1 MPSRYLALA
10 AGAIALTGIAAPA
23 FAQLS
28 SPTSADLTVSL
39 SGPTDVQGDPVLSFG
54 DAPSFTPGMG
64 TYQVTVT
71 NNGPQIAYTVQVVA
85 TLPPGTNIDPA
96 IQWAGCD
103 SIATTVVA
111 SDTCVF
117 NQVELTNPPNFPPAT
132 ATFSIDVTL
141 PTPLPTS
148 CPTVTADTLV
158 VVSPAGTTTDLSG
171 AVIPSTVDPDSSNNS
186 ASVTNPLA
194 PAAILVINL
203 DGWSGGYEQ
212 VAGSEGELVVYNGTL
227 QNLGPCVAPAVG
239 ITSNNSG
246 QLIWQKNIGFQD
258 NSQECAGANCLL
270 GDLAP
275 GQTAEW
281 TSEYTIANM
290 GSDIQ
295 SAVPILWFTSAPTA
309 QVFIPIATPA
319 STVNV
324 DDPGM
329 PQGTDLSTSTT
340 TGFVVKG
347 PNSSCATFGSGGPLG
362 LLALL
367 GLAARRRR
375 SPRPHD

>member
-10 AGAIALTGIAAPA
+10 AGAIALAGIAAPA
-23 FAQLS
+23 FAQLTS
-28 SPTSADLTVSL
+28 STSADLTVSL
-39 SGPTDVQGDPVLSFG
+39 SGPTDLQGDPVLSFG

-96 IQWAGCD
+96 SQWTGCD
-103 SIATTVVA
+103 SIATTVA
-111 SDTCVF
+111 ANDTCVF
-117 NQVELTNPPNFPPAT
+117 NQVELTNPPNTPPAT
-132 ATFSIDVTL
+132 ATFSIDVAM
-141 PTPLPTS
+141 PTPLPTA

-158 VVSPAGTTTDLSG
+158 VVSPAGTTLDSTG
-171 AVIPSTVDPDSSNNS
+171 AIIPTTVDPGSSNNS
-186 ASVTNPLA
+186 ASVTNPIA

-212 VAGSEGELVVYNGTL
+212 VVGAEGMLVVYNGTV

-239 ITSNNSG
+239 IADNNSG
-246 QLIWQKNIGFQD
+246 QLNWVKNIGFLD
-258 NSQECAGANCLL
+258 NTQECAGSNCVV

-281 TSEYTIANM
+281 TAEYTIAQL

-295 SAVPILWFTSAPTA
+295 NAVPILWFTSAPTA

-324 DDPGM
+324 DDPGN

-340 TGFVVKG
+340 TAFSVKG
-347 PNSSCATFGSGGPLG
+347 PNSSCSTFGSGGALG
-362 LLALL
+362 LVALL
-367 GLAARRRR
+367 GLALRRRR
-375 SPRPHD
+375 PRAHR